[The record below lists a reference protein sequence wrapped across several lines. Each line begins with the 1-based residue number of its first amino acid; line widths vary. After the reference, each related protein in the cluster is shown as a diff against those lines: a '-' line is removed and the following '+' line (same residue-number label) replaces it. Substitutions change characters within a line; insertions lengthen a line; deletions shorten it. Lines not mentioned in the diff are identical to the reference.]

1 MLEFFSSSLMEVGRG
16 LLATVLRLSLLVDF
30 AQVFLTFFVIYSICV

>member
-1 MLEFFSSSLMEVGRG
+1 MLEFFSSSLMEAGRG
-16 LLATVLRLSLLVDF
+16 LLATVLRLSQLMEF